1 MQEKRDKFDWNV
13 SHKSITNKHKK
24 SRRTKILKFISTYR
38 PDFTKRKKKKHEI
51 CDIFKLPKTKAFHH
65 QGFIMKEKT
74 LKNKI
79 CDIKNKTSPAADV
92 LFFSKKTRTFF
103 NKKVVTIYVF
113 WATNK
118 IKDWKLEINWKC
130 SNDYQIVVWTIYF
143 RFLWCSQS

>member
-1 MQEKRDKFDWNV
+1 
-13 SHKSITNKHKK
+13 
-24 SRRTKILKFISTYR
+24 LKFISTYR
-38 PDFTKRKKKKHEI
+38 PDFTKRKRKKHEI

-79 CDIKNKTSPAADV
+79 CDIKNKTSPAAAD

-113 WATNK
+113 GQETKLK
-118 IKDWKLEINWKC
+118 IE
-130 SNDYQIVVWTIYF
+130 S
-143 RFLWCSQS
+143 